1 MNIFDALLD
10 KFKLESTR
18 SIEEHNQGFSNDN
31 TIPNGKTIYFN
42 NGMMYK
48 VYPTDENGWYD
59 ARYLVSDG
67 VMYDLENVEDLRRIV
82 VPKFGLFDV
91 MTGYGV
97 TGSLDYVMR
106 MKAGNLY
113 DKNPELCSVC
123 LWKATE
129 LMFANKYMGW
139 KKSDYVR
146 LINWHKK
153 LGMQEE
159 IEKAKVYLMDR
170 GIIFTKMELENMKIE
185 PPKRNTIQKRTTSKH
200 QNKPAKEN
208 ISYAEKEVLTV
219 KNITIEDMKKLEGM
233 PFIWNTQ
240 VKKFI
245 REGGH
250 PFAYMDIVGENLS
263 IAKNEIRKMNAQ
275 IKRDLKDYPS
285 LPQMLE
291 IPISKLIFFSKDYG
305 YTRIMCTPKTY
316 TGKLSKY
323 PISLSFATDFSNR
336 DNTTHGELIYGID
349 GNVKKANVYF
359 WKNHSHVFFKY
370 KSIDNVL
377 TLESLE

>member
-1 MNIFDALLD
+1 MNIFDTLLNN
-10 KFKLESTR
+10 FKLESTQ
-18 SIEEHNQGFSNDN
+18 SIEHNQEFYSNN
-31 TIPNGKTIYFN
+31 EIIPNGKTIYFN
-42 NGMMYK
+42 NGKMYK
-48 VYPTDENGWYD
+48 VYPTEKDGWYD

-67 VMYDLENVEDLRRIV
+67 VMYDLENVEDLRRIA
-82 VPKFGLFDV
+82 VPKFDFFDV

-113 DKNPELCSVC
+113 DKNPKLCSAC

-139 KKSDYVR
+139 RKSDYVR

-185 PPKRNTIQKRTTSKH
+185 PPKRNTVQKQTTSKH
-200 QNKPAKEN
+200 QSKPAKEN
-208 ISYAEKEVLTV
+208 ISYAEKELLTV

-245 REGGH
+245 CEGGH
-250 PFAYMDIVGENLS
+250 PFAYMDIIGENLN
-263 IAKNEIRKMNAQ
+263 IVKNEIRKMNEQ
-275 IKRDLKDYPS
+275 IKKDLKDYPS
-285 LPQMLE
+285 LPNMLE

-323 PISLSFATDFSNR
+323 PISLSFSTDFSNR
-336 DNTTHGELIYGID
+336 DDTTHGELIYGTD
-349 GNVKKANVYF
+349 GNIKKANVYF
-359 WKNHSHVFFKY
+359 CKNHNHIFLKY

-377 TLESLE
+377 TLESIE